1 MQRKAIPKQ
10 IRQRVYEKYR
20 GRCAYC
26 GSAIEYKDMQVDHLV
41 PLYNGGA
48 DDVEN
53 MMPACR
59 SCNHYKRA
67 SSLEVWRKQLE
78 AATKTLARDCY
89 TYRNAVRFGQ
99 VTETPHKVVFYFE
112 RRCMI
117 ETREKEL
124 RKLRA

>member
-1 MQRKAIPKQ
+1 MKTILRNSISKQ
-10 IRQRVYEKYR
+10 IRQQVHEKYC

-26 GSAIEYKDMQVDHLV
+26 GEEIQYKDMQVDHLV
-41 PLYNGGA
+41 SLYQGGA
-48 DDVEN
+48 DEVEN

-67 SSLEVWRKQLE
+67 SGLEAWRKQLE
-78 AATKTLARDCY
+78 STTKVLSRDCY

-112 RRCMI
+112 
-117 ETREKEL
+117 KEMSECA
-124 RKLRA
+124 KKSQ